1 MPTLPKRLTRS
12 AWDLIMGSLAGLLCG
27 AASALFLALLGRC
40 LAFRAA
46 HPAMLWALPLL
57 GLITAGLYRRFG
69 AGAEGG
75 TALVLDEV
83 TEWRGQVP
91 SRMAPLVFVGTLL
104 SHLGG
109 ASVGREGTAVQM
121 GAALA
126 RTLAKARGRLG
137 AILRLTRSRQRLMLQ
152 AGLAGGFGS
161 VFGTPLAGAL
171 FGLEVTGKG
180 GLRMDALLLC
190 LASGLVGDATA
201 QALGAHHAAWPVPMP
216 AAAPRIW
223 GLLLLFA
230 LLVAAAAWAYVHASH
245 GLAAWTKARF
255 PWWARPLVGGLI
267 FAAVASRLEPAHLN
281 LGTEWLPR
289 AFGGQAGPSAF
300 AVKLALTAWCLGWG
314 FKGGEVTPL
323 FVSGAL
329 LGAAAAPL
337 LGLPAP
343 FLAALGFVALF
354 AAASH
359 TPLTGLVLGVELFG
373 AGLAAPL
380 LLVGGLA
387 YALVGTRSLYR
398 S

>member
-91 SRMAPLVFVGTLL
+91 SRMAPLVLVGTLL

-201 QALGAHHAAWPVPMP
+201 RALGAHHAAWPVPMP